1 MGQASGGSNQAYQET
16 VQAANTEAK
25 GAGLGGPAGNLT
37 DGGSQKNPF
46 ALSEGLS
53 FNDAN
58 TSQSSDSDIDQIA
71 KGGTVFGSDNDQ
83 NVAVK

>member
-25 GAGLGGPAGNLT
+25 GAGLGGPAGNLAS
-37 DGGSQKNPF
+37 GGDQKNPF

-53 FNDAN
+53 FNDAD
-58 TSQSSDSDIDQIA
+58 TRQRSTSDIDQNTG
-71 KGGTVFGSDNDQ
+71 GGTVFGSDNDQ